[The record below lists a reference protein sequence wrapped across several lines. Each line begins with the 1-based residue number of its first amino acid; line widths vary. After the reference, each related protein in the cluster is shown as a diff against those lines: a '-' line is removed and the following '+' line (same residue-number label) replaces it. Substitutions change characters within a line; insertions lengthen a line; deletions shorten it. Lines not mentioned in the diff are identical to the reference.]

1 MPIQAAILLAGG
13 AGTRIWPYA
22 EIRNKCA
29 IPVANVPNIRRLA
42 DALYE
47 IGVRRIVVV
56 VGPHAG
62 SIKHALLGAAAQ
74 VTFVTQPAD
83 GGTAG
88 AVLEALSALD
98 DARFLVVYAD
108 VVTPAAN
115 LRAVAETPEQAG
127 AEGAVLWDEMPAGEG
142 SLWYSADIQDGCLQ
156 SVTGHEAGA
165 GRRLCG
171 VFALDRSLVPYLEA
185 NPGLLR

>member
-29 IPVANVPNIRRLA
+29 IPVANVPNVRRLA

-47 IGVRRIVVV
+47 VGVRRIAVV

-74 VTFVTQPAD
+74 VAFVAQPAE

-88 AVLEALSALD
+88 AVLEALSVLD
-98 DARFLVVYAD
+98 DARFLVVYGD

-115 LRAVAETPEQAG
+115 LRAVAEMPEQAG
-127 AEGAVLWDEMPAGEG
+127 VEGAVLWDAMPNGEG
-142 SLWYSADIQDGCLQ
+142 SLWYGAEIADEVLA
-156 SVTGHEAGA
+156 SVIGHESDADK
-165 GRRLCG
+165 RLCV
-171 VFALDRSLVPYLEA
+171 VFAL
-185 NPGLLR
+185 